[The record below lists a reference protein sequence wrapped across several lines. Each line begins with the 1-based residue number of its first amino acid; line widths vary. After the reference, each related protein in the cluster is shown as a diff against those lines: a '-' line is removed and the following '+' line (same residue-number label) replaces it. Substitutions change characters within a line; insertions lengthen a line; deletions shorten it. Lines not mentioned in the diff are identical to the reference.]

1 MTICN
6 IDDAITRINAGK
18 RLMGLDIGK
27 KTIGIAIGDPEHKI
41 ASPHRILWRKKFS
54 LDTLEL
60 FSEMEKLDAAG
71 LIIGWPLLMN
81 GDVGPACDS
90 VRDFAHSLLKI
101 KDLPIT
107 FQDERLSTFAVER
120 SMIEVDLTRNKRKK
134 RRDALAAS
142 WILQTAL
149 DGYQQK
155 KKIKQKNK

>member
-6 IDDAITRINAGK
+6 IDDAITQINAGK

-41 ASPHRILWRKKFS
+41 ASPHRILWRKRFS

-81 GDVGPACDS
+81 GDIGPACDS

-120 SMIEVDLTRNKRKK
+120 SMIEADLTRSKRKK

-149 DGYQQK
+149 DGYQQNNKPK
-155 KKIKQKNK
+155 K

>member
-41 ASPHRILWRKKFS
+41 ASPHRILWGKKFS

-149 DGYQQK
+149 DGYQQNNKTK
-155 KKIKQKNK
+155 K

>member
-149 DGYQQK
+149 DG
-155 KKIKQKNK
+155 

>member
-149 DGYQQK
+149 DGYQQNNKTK
-155 KKIKQKNK
+155 K

>member
-155 KKIKQKNK
+155 KK

>member
-90 VRDFAHSLLKI
+90 VREFAHSLLKI

-149 DGYQQK
+149 DGYQQNNKTK
-155 KKIKQKNK
+155 K